1 LAVSSLPAAVE
12 TAAKT
17 KERAADKTEQLYDAA
32 CAYALCAGAAK
43 KPSPASPLPQGARGD
58 KLGDEAMALLKQAV
72 AKGYQNAAHMKQD
85 KDLDALRDREDF
97 KKLLA
102 ELEAGSRK
110 K

>member
-1 LAVSSLPAAVE
+1 ME

-43 KPSPASPLPQGARGD
+43 KPSPASSLPQGARGD

-85 KDLDALRDREDF
+85 KDLGALRDREDF
-97 KKLLA
+97 KRLLA